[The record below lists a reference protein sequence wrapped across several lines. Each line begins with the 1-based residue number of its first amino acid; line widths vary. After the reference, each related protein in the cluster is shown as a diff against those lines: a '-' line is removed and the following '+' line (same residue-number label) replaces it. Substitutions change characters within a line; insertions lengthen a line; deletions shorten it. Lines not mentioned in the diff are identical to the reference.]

1 MNILGAVAG
10 DIIGSTHEFG
20 RGRIKRKDFDL
31 FPKGSTFTDDSVLT
45 IALADSILTGT
56 PYVDNMRKFFR
67 LYPDS
72 GYGVRFREW
81 AMNKNAGPYN
91 SFGNGAAMRISPVAY
106 AYGDLDTILEK
117 AKEFTVPTHGHP
129 EGIRGAQATAAAIFF
144 ARSGYSKY
152 EIKSD
157 IENMFG
163 YDLSKHVDDI
173 RPDYKFDETC
183 QETVPQAII
192 SFLDSTDFEDAIR
205 NAVSLGGD
213 ADTLACITGSISQ
226 AFYKG
231 VPEAIAIEVFPIIDN
246 RITTI
251 MKDFMECFEII

>member
-1 MNILGAVAG
+1 MNVLGAVVG

-45 IALADSILTGT
+45 IALADSILTGVSYT
-56 PYVDNMRKFFR
+56 ENMRKFFR
-67 LYPDS
+67 LYPD
-72 GYGVRFREW
+72 GEYGTRFREW
-81 AMNKNAGPYN
+81 AMDKNAGPYN
-91 SFGNGAAMRISPVAY
+91 SFGNGSAMRISPVAY
-106 AYGDLDTILEK
+106 AYGDIDTVLQK
-117 AKEFTVPTHGHP
+117 AEEFTIPTHGHL
-129 EGIRGAQATAAAIFF
+129 EGIKGAQATAAAIFF
-144 ARSGYSKY
+144 AKNGHSKH
-152 EIKSD
+152 EIKFD
-157 IENMFG
+157 IESMFG

-173 RPDYKFDETC
+173 RPNYKFDETC

-213 ADTLACITGSISQ
+213 ADTLACITGSIAQ

-231 VPEAIAIEVFPIIDN
+231 VPEEIAIEIFPIIDN
-246 RITTI
+246 RMTI
-251 MKDFMECFEII
+251 IMREFMDKYEVI